1 MIMRKNKQDSIGSWV
16 RALLGA
22 VFVVAVLGE
31 ASLGEL
37 KLDERN
43 AGAEEWGYRPA
54 AGSVSNVN
62 PPSFS
67 WRPVKGLT
75 WEVQCAKDAEF
86 KKIEYEAENLEFNVH
101 CPDRLMKPGEYVLT
115 VELSDGK
122 FTALLPT
129 DDNAAL
135 DADDLKTTGA
145 IKLKLERSGHLT
157 PQILEVRKGD
167 S

>member
-1 MIMRKNKQDSIGSWV
+1 MRKSVQESEANRRRI
-16 RALLGA
+16 LLAA
-22 VFVVAVLGE
+22 VVVAVLGE

-37 KLDERN
+37 KLDERD

-75 WEVQCAKDAEF
+75 WEVQCAADAKF

-101 CPDRLMKPGEYVLT
+101 CPDRLMKPGVYVLT
-115 VELSDGK
+115 AELSDGK

-129 DDNAAL
+129 DDNATL
-135 DADDLKTTGA
+135 DADDPKTTGA
-145 IKLKLERSGHLT
+145 IKLKLEHTGVQT
-157 PQILEVRKGD
+157 PQILEVRQGHLH
-167 S
+167 

>member
-1 MIMRKNKQDSIGSWV
+1 MDENLGRFSNRWINTTLAA
-16 RALLGA
+16 ALVMAIAVSGA
-22 VFVVAVLGE
+22 
-31 ASLGEL
+31 SGEL
-37 KLDERN
+37 KLDERD

-75 WEVQCAKDAEF
+75 WEVQYAGDAEF

-101 CPDRLMKPGEYVLT
+101 CPDRLMKPGGYVLT
-115 VELSDGK
+115 AELSDGK

-129 DDNAAL
+129 DDNATL

-145 IKLKLERSGHLT
+145 IKLKLEHT
-157 PQILEVRKGD
+157 AAQPPQILEVRQGD
-167 S
+167 LH

>member
-1 MIMRKNKQDSIGSWV
+1 MRKSVQESEANRRRI
-16 RALLGA
+16 LLAA
-22 VFVVAVLGE
+22 VVVAVLGE

-37 KLDERN
+37 KLDERD

-75 WEVQCAKDAEF
+75 WEVQCAGDAEF
-86 KKIEYEAENLEFNVH
+86 KKIEYRTSDLEFNVH
-101 CPDRLMKPGEYVLT
+101 CPDRLMKPGGYVLT
-115 VELSDGK
+115 AELSDGK
-122 FTALLPT
+122 FTALLPM
-129 DDNAAL
+129 DDNATL

-145 IKLKLERSGHLT
+145 IKLKLEHT
-157 PQILEVRKGD
+157 AAQPPQILEVRQGD